1 MTPPPI
7 IQHKTEPQ
15 KSSSTLINCHI
26 KCTRI
31 YIYDMEKWRRDT
43 PSSDYRFDD
52 VTFLFPTKTRRK
64 ETCRRSSCYY
74 KYCTVT
80 GGDGASDN
88 WAGIEKAH
96 DRARWDFFF
105 FFFFAE
111 PHPKTTLLDDAGW
124 KCFYSHCVLVLSR
137 SILSKQ
143 KGGYGPCVFIY
154 PAMLQTES

>member
-1 MTPPPI
+1 MAQKQTQLFFSSVLIVWCRFFMTGPV
-7 IQHKTEPQ
+7 QCLC
-15 KSSSTLINCHI
+15 KSDYFPLCVLNIPVVQPRNHDTSTNHTTQNWTSSTLINCHI

-31 YIYDMEKWRRDT
+31 YIYMEKWRRDT

-96 DRARWDFFF
+96 DGARWDFFF
-105 FFFFAE
+105 F
-111 PHPKTTLLDDAGW
+111 LLSLIQRQR
-124 KCFYSHCVLVLSR
+124 C
-137 SILSKQ
+137 
-143 KGGYGPCVFIY
+143 
-154 PAMLQTES
+154 